1 MKFEGTFTL
10 EKSYIKGAVCRFHIL
25 SLDVKENKKIGS
37 YLMKGYEIINY
48 EKPQLLFYSGLNDQH

>member
-1 MKFEGTFTL
+1 MKFEGTLTL
-10 EKSYIKGAVCRFHIL
+10 ERTYVKGAIAHFHIL

-48 EKPQLLFYSGLNDQH
+48 EKPQLLFYSKLNDQH